1 MKMESKK
8 DEITNLNSG
17 NLIVF
22 FYKWKKPIIIVT
34 SIALIS
40 SIVVSLLI
48 ESKYKSTVVLF
59 PSTTSSISKSILS
72 DEVGRNTDILRL
84 GEEEEAD
91 QLLQIL
97 YSDEIRNKIIQKYN
111 LRQHYNIDEDDKYMK
126 TKLQEEYENNVTF
139 ERTKY
144 VSVEINVLDHNPD
157 TAALIA
163 NDIASFLDSVNN
175 RMRREVA
182 VQALQI
188 ISEEL
193 DKEKIYV
200 KQLEDSLKVLRN
212 LGIIDVGLQT
222 ERLTELMATAVLQ
235 GKKQAAEEL
244 NKKLELISSY
254 AGVFTDVQNE
264 IWTEKQRLVFLRN
277 MYRET
282 LVDVNKSLQYKFIV
296 NRAFAAEK
304 KSYPIRWL
312 IVVVSTL
319 ASYLLTLVFIL
330 FLESIK
336 SIKFN

>member
-1 MKMESKK
+1 MESKK
-8 DEITNLNSG
+8 EKITELNSE

-22 FYKWKKPIIIVT
+22 FYKWRKPLIIVT
-34 SIALIS
+34 LVALITS
-40 SIVVSLLI
+40 TVVSLLLQN
-48 ESKYKSTVVLF
+48 KYQSAVILF
-59 PSTTSSISKSILS
+59 PSTTSSISKSILTN
-72 DEVGRNTDILRL
+72 DNGRDIDILRL

-91 QLLQIL
+91 QMLQIL

-111 LRQHYNIDEDDKYMK
+111 LQQHYDIDEDDKYK
-126 TKLQEEYENNVTF
+126 QTKLQEEYENNVTF

-163 NDIASFLDSVNN
+163 NDIASLLDSVNN

-182 VQALQI
+182 AQALKI
-188 ISEEL
+188 ISDEL

-244 NKKLELISSY
+244 NKKLNLISSY
-254 AGVFTDVQNE
+254 AGVFTDIQNE
-264 IWTEKQRLVFLRN
+264 IWTEKQRLVLLRN
-277 MYRET
+277 KYRET

>member
-182 VQALQI
+182 VQA
-188 ISEEL
+188 
-193 DKEKIYV
+193 
-200 KQLEDSLKVLRN
+200 
-212 LGIIDVGLQT
+212 
-222 ERLTELMATAVLQ
+222 
-235 GKKQAAEEL
+235 
-244 NKKLELISSY
+244 
-254 AGVFTDVQNE
+254 
-264 IWTEKQRLVFLRN
+264 
-277 MYRET
+277 
-282 LVDVNKSLQYKFIV
+282 
-296 NRAFAAEK
+296 
-304 KSYPIRWL
+304 
-312 IVVVSTL
+312 
-319 ASYLLTLVFIL
+319 
-330 FLESIK
+330 
-336 SIKFN
+336 